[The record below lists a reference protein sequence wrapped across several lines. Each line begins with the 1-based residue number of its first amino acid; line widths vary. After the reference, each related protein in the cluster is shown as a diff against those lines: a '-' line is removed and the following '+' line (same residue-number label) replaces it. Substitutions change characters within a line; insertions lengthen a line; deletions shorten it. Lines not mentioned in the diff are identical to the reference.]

1 MRIGLPGVDPGPPAA
16 PAFSRRTSALLLVG
30 LGLLLALRLPG
41 AWAEGRF
48 QDEEATIF
56 LAFAWN
62 YPWHEAL
69 LRPFGGY
76 LNLPVNVITLGL
88 ARMVQHGLLPLEHAP
103 YATMVTGLL
112 AQLTVAAVLLRAR
125 SHAFAGRAAV
135 LAGLLYLA
143 VAPLTEEVWLNAMHI
158 QFHLALATALLLGV
172 APATGRPGRIGET
185 ALLILAP
192 LSGPG
197 AIVFLPLFIARAAIE
212 RDRARWRQAAL
223 LGAGAA
229 IQLLLFYSGDAG
241 RGAGLDPVSAVT
253 ALGLRT
259 IALAL
264 LGVAQ
269 AKTLGSIAGDQYLA
283 GAIPW
288 ELAIF
293 AGLVFAALL
302 LIALRR
308 RDEALWLFFAAIA
321 AGLLSVTFGIA
332 TRFAEDAFLV
342 RSGPRYNYL
351 PIMLFFWGVLALA
364 ARPAFPGRG
373 VVRAGVAAMLIVG
386 LYYYP
391 KPRAAYAAG
400 PGWRAEVRIWRA
412 DPTHQLAVWPEP
424 WRADLSGSAR
434 PCPPPATPT
443 TPDIPRYCAAGWSA
457 SFESRPQ
464 PLAPDGER
472 E

>member
-62 YPWHEAL
+62 YPWH
-69 LRPFGGY
+69 G
-76 LNLPVNVITLGL
+76 
-88 ARMVQHGLLPLEHAP
+88 
-103 YATMVTGLL
+103 
-112 AQLTVAAVLLRAR
+112 
-125 SHAFAGRAAV
+125 
-135 LAGLLYLA
+135 
-143 VAPLTEEVWLNAMHI
+143 
-158 QFHLALATALLLGV
+158 
-172 APATGRPGRIGET
+172 
-185 ALLILAP
+185 
-192 LSGPG
+192 
-197 AIVFLPLFIARAAIE
+197 
-212 RDRARWRQAAL
+212 
-223 LGAGAA
+223 
-229 IQLLLFYSGDAG
+229 
-241 RGAGLDPVSAVT
+241 
-253 ALGLRT
+253 
-259 IALAL
+259 
-264 LGVAQ
+264 
-269 AKTLGSIAGDQYLA
+269 
-283 GAIPW
+283 
-288 ELAIF
+288 
-293 AGLVFAALL
+293 
-302 LIALRR
+302 
-308 RDEALWLFFAAIA
+308 ALWLFLAAIA
-321 AGLLSVTFGIA
+321 AGLVSVTFGIA
-332 TRFAEDAFLV
+332 TRFADDAFLV

-400 PGWRAEVRIWRA
+400 PGWRAEVRTWRA

-464 PLAPDGER
+464 PLAPGGER